1 MEQRKIGP
9 LDVSA
14 LGLGCM
20 SLSHAYGKPPP
31 AGQAEALL
39 LEALDLGVTLFDTAA
54 LYGFGANEELVGRVL
69 GPHRDRIVLAS
80 KGGMTGIDGKR
91 VIDGRPASLKRDCED
106 SLRRLRTDV
115 IDLYYLHRWDR
126 QVPIEDSV
134 GALAGLVAE
143 GKVRHIG
150 LSEVSAGTL
159 RKAHA
164 VHPVVAVQTEYSLW
178 TRNPEIAVL
187 AACREIGAALVAF
200 SPIARGFLSAGLRD
214 VDALDPGDIRR
225 GMPRFQGEHLAANL
239 ALVDALAP
247 LAEEAG
253 CTRAQ
258 LALAWLLAQGP
269 DIVPIPGTTRPAHL
283 RENVAAAS
291 LRLDPGLLARVGELV
306 NQRTV
311 SGPRYPAATQ
321 VEIDTEEF

>member
-69 GPHRDRIVLAS
+69 GPHRDRIVLAT

-91 VIDGRPASLKRDCED
+91 VIDGRPASLKRDCEA

-134 GALAGLVAE
+134 GALAELVAE

-164 VHPVVAVQTEYSLW
+164 W
-178 TRNPEIAVL
+178 
-187 AACREIGAALVAF
+187 LVA
-200 SPIARGFLSAGLRD
+200 AGLDCTLDRRPRLVPRD
-214 VDALDPGDIRR
+214 PALDAARAAIGEAWRRHGPG
-225 GMPRFQGEHLAANL
+225 G
-239 ALVDALAP
+239 
-247 LAEEAG
+247 
-253 CTRAQ
+253 
-258 LALAWLLAQGP
+258 
-269 DIVPIPGTTRPAHL
+269 
-283 RENVAAAS
+283 
-291 LRLDPGLLARVGELV
+291 
-306 NQRTV
+306 
-311 SGPRYPAATQ
+311 
-321 VEIDTEEF
+321 